1 MGFIAIS
8 ATPQTNKLLSQ
19 LSVGFPNYGFVADKL
34 CPIIDVGEDA
44 EQGVYFEWDKY
55 YLNSTVEDVR
65 AIRGHSNEPDDPV
78 VNERTY
84 SAIAH
89 SLAKPID
96 PRDFKQ
102 HKNKELKLVQS
113 IQEGLL
119 SLLMIKKEN
128 RVATLFTTSGN
139 YGGSNTQ
146 TLDNTAGNEQW
157 SDFINSSPEAK
168 IETSRETV
176 ALSGFEPNTIM
187 VPVTTWRKIRQ
198 HPEIRALIK
207 QLESRD
213 LITDDLILPSLFGLE
228 LVVPGSRSVTSLP
241 GATEAIARIWGDF
254 VWIGYVNKKA
264 NPVKMDPTFA
274 YTFQA
279 AGRITETFMDRK
291 NEIIDVQFDIA
302 EEKITA
308 AASGF
313 LLIDVIA

>member
-19 LSVGFPNYGFVADKL
+19 LSIGFPNYGFVANKL

-44 EQGVYFEWDKY
+44 EQGVYFSWDKY

-65 AIRGHSNEPDDPV
+65 TIRGHSNEPDDPV
-78 VNERTY
+78 VTENTY
-84 SAIAH
+84 NAIAH

-96 PRDFKQ
+96 PRDYKQ

-119 SLLMIKKEN
+119 SLLMIKKEG
-128 RVATLFTTSGN
+128 RVASLLT
-139 YGGSNTQ
+139 
-146 TLDNTAGNEQW
+146 TAGNYAGDHKETLTGGDQW
-157 SDFINSSPEAK
+157 SDFINSDPEGK
-168 IETSRETV
+168 IEEVRDVV

-187 VPVTTWRKIRQ
+187 VPITTWRKIRQ
-198 HPEIRALIK
+198 HPQIRALIK
-207 QLESRD
+207 QTDSHLLTED
-213 LITDDLILPSLFGLE
+213 LIVPSLFGLE
-228 LVVPGSRSVTSLP
+228 LVVPGSRQVTSLA

-254 VWIGYVNKKA
+254 VWIGYVNKKP

-302 EEKITA
+302 VEKITA
-308 AASGF
+308 AASAF
-313 LLIDVIA
+313 LLSDVIA

>member
-8 ATPQTNKLLSQ
+8 TTPQTNKLLSQ

-34 CPIIDVGEDA
+34 CPIVDVGEDA

-78 VNERTY
+78 VTERTY
-84 SAIAH
+84 SALAH

-119 SLLMIKKEN
+119 SLLMIKKES
-128 RVATLFTTSGN
+128 RVASLFTTAGN
-139 YGGSNTQ
+139 YASDHKQ
-146 TLDNTAGNEQW
+146 TLDNSSGKEQW
-157 SDFINSSPEAK
+157 SDFINSDPEAK
-168 IETSRETV
+168 IEEARDIVSL
-176 ALSGFEPNTIM
+176 AGFEPNTIEI
-187 VPVTTWRKIRQ
+187 PITTWRKIRQ
-198 HPEIRALIK
+198 HPQIRALIK
-207 QLESRD
+207 SLDSK
-213 LITDDLILPSLFGLE
+213 LLTDDMIVPALFGLE
-228 LVVPGSRSVTSLP
+228 LVVPGSRQVTSLP

-264 NPVKMDPTFA
+264 SPTKMDPTFA

-279 AGRITETFMDRK
+279 AGRKTDTFMDRR

-308 AASGF
+308 ASSGF
-313 LLIDVIA
+313 LLTDVIA

>member
-8 ATPQTNKLLSQ
+8 TTPQTNKLLSQ

-44 EQGVYFEWDKY
+44 EQGVYFSWDKF

-65 AIRGHSNEPDDPV
+65 TIRGHSNEPDDPV
-78 VNERTY
+78 VSENTY

-119 SLLMIKKEN
+119 SLLMIKKEK
-128 RVATLFTTSGN
+128 RVATIFT
-139 YGGSNTQ
+139 
-146 TLDNTAGNEQW
+146 TAGNYASDHKETLSGTNQW
-157 SDFINSSPEAK
+157 SDFVNSDPEGK
-168 IETSRETV
+168 IEASRDV
-176 ALSGFEPNTIM
+176 VSLSGFEPNTIEI
-187 VPVTTWRKIRQ
+187 PITTWRKIRQ
-198 HPEIRALIK
+198 HPQIRALIK
-207 QLESRD
+207 SLDSK
-213 LITDDLILPSLFGLE
+213 LLTDDLIVPSLFGLE
-228 LVVPGSRSVTSLP
+228 LVVPGSRNVTSLP
-241 GATEAIARIWGDF
+241 GATEAIGRIWGDF
-254 VWIGYVNKKA
+254 VWIGYVNKKKS
-264 NPVKMDPTFA
+264 PVKMDPTFA

-279 AGRITETFMDRK
+279 AGRKTETFMDRR

-313 LLIDVIA
+313 LLSDVIA

>member
-8 ATPQTNKLLSQ
+8 TTPQTNKLLSQ

-44 EQGVYFEWDKY
+44 EQGVYFSWDKY
-55 YLNSTVEDVR
+55 YLNETVEDVR
-65 AIRGHSNEPDDPV
+65 TIRGHSNEPDDPV
-78 VNERTY
+78 VSENTY
-84 SAIAH
+84 NAIAH

-119 SLLMIKKEN
+119 SLLLIKKEN
-128 RVATLFTTSGN
+128 RVATLFTTAGN
-139 YGGSNTQ
+139 YGGSNKE
-146 TLDNTAGNEQW
+146 TLTGGNQW

-168 IETSRETV
+168 IESSREVV
-176 ALSGFEPNTIM
+176 AISGFEPNTIM
-187 VPVTTWRKIRQ
+187 IPVVTWRKIRQ

-228 LVVPGSRSVTSLP
+228 LVVPGARSVTSLP

-254 VWIGYVNKKA
+254 VWIGYVNKKKS
-264 NPVKMDPTFA
+264 PVKMDPTFA

-279 AGRITETFMDRK
+279 AGRKTETFMDRR

-313 LLIDVIA
+313 LLSDVLA

>member
-8 ATPQTNKLLSQ
+8 TTPQTNKLLSQ

-34 CPIIDVGEDA
+34 CPVIDVGEDA
-44 EQGVYFEWDKY
+44 EQGVYFSWDKY

-78 VNERTY
+78 VTENTY
-84 SAIAH
+84 NAKAH

-102 HKNKELKLVQS
+102 HKNKELKLAQS

-119 SLLMIKKEN
+119 SLLLIKKEG
-128 RVATLFTTSGN
+128 RVASLFTTAGN
-139 YGGSNTQ
+139 YASDHKETLSGG
-146 TLDNTAGNEQW
+146 DQW
-157 SDFINSSPEAK
+157 SDFVNSSPEAK
-168 IETSRETV
+168 IEASRDV
-176 ALSGFEPNTIM
+176 VSLSGFEPNTIEI
-187 VPVTTWRKIRQ
+187 PITTWRKIRQ

-207 QLESRD
+207 SLDSKLLTED
-213 LITDDLILPSLFGLE
+213 LIVPSLFGLE
-228 LVVPGSRSVTSLP
+228 LVVPGSRQVTSLP

-254 VWIGYVNKKA
+254 IWIGYVNKKA

-279 AGRITETFMDRK
+279 AGRKTDTFMDRR
-291 NEIIDVQFDIA
+291 NEVIDVQFDIA

-313 LLIDVIA
+313 LLSDVIA